1 MIKSMT
7 GYGRAEGTVNEKKIT
22 VEVKTLN
29 SKQFDMIAR
38 IPVVFKEKEILI
50 RGLLQH
56 TLERGKIEITVSIDE
71 PDAEDKFAINT
82 ALVKK
87 YYEQMVNLHKELG
100 TLPGESL
107 LPSLLKMPE
116 VIQPVAQVLKE
127 DEWTEIE
134 KTILAAIGHC
144 DAARQAEGAVLEAD
158 FTQRIASIK
167 SYLENIAPFE
177 DRRIARIREKIKL
190 DLEKFFS
197 DKNIDENRLEQEI
210 VYYVEKIDITEEKVR
225 LLNHCHYF
233 IQTLSENKVSNGKK
247 LNFISQ
253 ELGREINTI
262 GSKANDSDMQKLVVQ
277 MKDELEKIKEQ
288 LFNIL

>member
-7 GYGRAEGTVNEKKIT
+7 GYGRAEGDVNSKKIT

-29 SKQFDMIAR
+29 SKQFDMMAR
-38 IPVVFKEKEILI
+38 IPAVFKEKEILM
-50 RGLLQH
+50 RSLLQQ
-56 TLERGKIEITVSIDE
+56 TLERGKIEITVTLDD
-71 PDAEDKFAINT
+71 PNAEDKFAINT
-82 ALVKK
+82 ALIKK
-87 YYEQMVNLHKELG
+87 YYYQMQQLQEELG
-100 TLPGESL
+100 AKASEAL
-107 LPSLLKMPE
+107 LPALMKMPE
-116 VIQPVAQVLKE
+116 VIQPVTQELKE
-127 DEWTEIE
+127 DEWAQIE
-134 KTILAAIGHC
+134 NTIRDAIGHC
-144 DAARQAEGAVLEAD
+144 NAARLTEGAVLEAD

-167 SYLENIAPFE
+167 SYLENIALYE
-177 DRRIARIREKIKL
+177 DRRIARIRDKIKL

-197 DKNIDENRLEQEI
+197 EKNIDENRLEQEI

-233 IQTLSENKVSNGKK
+233 MQTLGENHVSNGKK